1 MLPIRIQYNIVTK
14 QSGSKI
20 FLPVSLYCRRRFF
33 NSIFFNQCVVIEEFN
48 HHLLMRAQELRCD
61 KLTFSHDFH
70 YFKHVELFLNL
81 FTTLLKHFLPNSF
94 FFSTT
99 VAVLRVKILNKPKL
113 FPFMTENLTTL

>member
-1 MLPIRIQYNIVTK
+1 
-14 QSGSKI
+14 
-20 FLPVSLYCRRRFF
+20 
-33 NSIFFNQCVVIEEFN
+33 
-48 HHLLMRAQELRCD
+48 MRAQELRCD

-81 FTTLLKHFLPNSF
+81 FTTFLKHFLPNSF
-94 FFSTT
+94 LFSAT